1 MVLSL
6 PGSSA
11 KRYEASKR
19 PICCVAL
26 VPRRS
31 TYAKYASLLG
41 MSGALHLDLFEQPF
55 RDRLRAAGK
64 KKKSPCIPL
73 S

>member
-6 PGSSA
+6 PGSPA
-11 KRYEASKR
+11 ERIKASKR
-19 PICCVAL
+19 PICGVAL

-41 MSGALHLDLFEQPF
+41 LSGALHLDLFDQPE
-55 RDRLRAAGK
+55 R
-64 KKKSPCIPL
+64 
-73 S
+73 